1 MMQNRFQNTLK
12 NEVWTSKLDVKIDP
26 KWGVWGIIWGGR
38 GRHVGPILE
47 VWASCGS
54 QVRLGRRF
62 GRPLGDSRS
71 QDGSNLKPDMVPSWS
86 QNGMKIDAKID

>member
-1 MMQNRFQNTLK
+1 MQNRFQNTQK

-26 KWGVWGIIWGGR
+26 NWGVWGIIWGGR

-62 GRPLGDSRS
+62 GRLLGDFRS